1 MYKGKKIAVVIPCFN
16 EAKMISKTLKGIPA
30 FVDFVY
36 VIDDFSTDDTS
47 TVALKYKRK
56 NLKIH
61 RLPEN
66 QGVGGAILAGHQ
78 FALDDGADISVVMA
92 GDDQMD
98 PAELPKLLNQIVD
111 NGYGFSKANRF
122 YSTKSF
128 SGMPKYRIFGNV
140 VLTFLTKVS
149 SGYWHLFDP
158 QNGYTAVSRES
169 LELLDFSKI
178 SKRYDFENDMLIWLS
193 INEVAATDVPIPARY
208 RDEKSAISLRKTI
221 PHLLRTLWNGFWK
234 RIFLKYVLR
243 SFSPIALLFFTGLLL
258 LVLGIIGTILISVE
272 SVGLASATP
281 STVVL
286 AVGPLFLG
294 IQFLM
299 QALILDIEQ
308 SPGFRNVRK

>member
-1 MYKGKKIAVVIPCFN
+1 VYKGKKIAVVIPCFN